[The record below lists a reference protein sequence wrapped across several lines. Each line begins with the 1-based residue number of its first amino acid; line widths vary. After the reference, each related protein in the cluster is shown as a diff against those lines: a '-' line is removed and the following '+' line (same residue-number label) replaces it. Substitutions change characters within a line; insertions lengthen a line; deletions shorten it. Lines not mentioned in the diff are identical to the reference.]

1 MKKNLVIKSL
11 FLLTIIQLI
20 SCGGAIGDFKL
31 MGKLQDTLSHIYKT
45 DNIEVNITNGE
56 YIQVSLVNSTY
67 KDSTNEQK
75 SRVSKDIGKIVIQ
88 VYKNSQTKLKEGAVN
103 FVNSKN
109 YGVVNT
115 SNSVAF
121 DMYLDSLQN
130 NKLEEIK
137 KDSINK

>member
-31 MGKLQDTLSHIYKT
+31 MRKLQDTLSHIYKT
-45 DNIEVNITNGE
+45 DNIEVKTTNGE
-56 YIQVSLVNSTY
+56 FLQVSFINTPY
-67 KDSTNEQK
+67 NDSTDDQK
-75 SRVSKDIGKIVIQ
+75 IRVSINVGKIVHY
-88 VYKNSQTKLKEGAVN
+88 VYKNSQTKLKDGTVI
-103 FVNSKN
+103 FVNKSN
-109 YGVVNT
+109 YGIVNT
-115 SNSVAF
+115 SNYVAF